1 LNFYLEILAAIL
13 PVFIIIF
20 LGLFLRRFRALTAE
34 ADQTLTRVTVNVLY
48 PLLVLSKT
56 CNNPTLRDPA
66 NVLWPALSGLGF
78 VLFAL
83 AAAYYLAPLFGVRES
98 RDRRTFGLTT
108 GIQNYGF
115 IAIPVL
121 TFVFHGNDQTL
132 GVLFAHSL
140 GVEIALWTAG
150 ILLLTGAFRNPIK
163 SLLSPPLV
171 SIVLGLVLNAFG
183 LGAKLPVFVTT
194 VFVQLGNT
202 AIPLSL
208 LLIGA
213 SIHDLT
219 KSGKWLGPWR
229 MSLGACL
236 IRLAL
241 VPAAMLAVVAFAP
254 ITEELQRVLVVQA
267 AMPAALFP
275 IILSRH
281 YGGNPQTAV
290 QVVIITTAVS
300 ILTIPLVVLLGRHIA
315 GW

>member
-1 LNFYLEILAAIL
+1 LTYYAEILAAIL

-20 LGLFLRRFRALTAE
+20 LGLFLRRARALTAE
-34 ADQTLTRVTVNVLY
+34 ADQTLTRLTVNVLY

-56 CNNPTLRDPA
+56 HNNPTLRDPA
-66 NVLWPALSGLGF
+66 NVLWPALLGLGF
-78 VLFAL
+78 VLLAL
-83 AAAYYLAPLFGVRES
+83 GAAYLLAPLFGVREE

-115 IAIPVL
+115 VAIPVL
-121 TFVFHGNDQTL
+121 TLVFQGSDETL

-140 GVEIALWTAG
+140 GVEVALWTAG
-150 ILLLTGAFRNPIK
+150 ILLLTGALRNPLRC
-163 SLLSPPLV
+163 LLTPPLL
-171 SIVLGLVLNAFG
+171 SIVLGLLLNAFG
-183 LGAKLPVFVTT
+183 LGSALPGFVTT
-194 VFVQLGNT
+194 VFEQLGNT

-219 KSGKWLGPWR
+219 KDGSWLGPWR

-254 ITEELQRVLVVQA
+254 ITEDLRRVLVVQA

-290 QVVIITTAVS
+290 QVVIVTTVVS
-300 ILTIPLVVLLGRHIA
+300 ILTIPLVLMYGTSLFP
-315 GW
+315 

>member
-1 LNFYLEILAAIL
+1 M
-13 PVFIIIF
+13 
-20 LGLFLRRFRALTAE
+20 
-34 ADQTLTRVTVNVLY
+34 NVLY

-66 NVLWPALSGLGF
+66 NVLWPALLGLGF

-83 AAAYYLAPLFGVRES
+83 TAAYYLAPLFGIHDS

-150 ILLLTGAFRNPIK
+150 ILLLTGAFRNPIR
-163 SLLSPPLV
+163 SLLSPPLL
-171 SIVLGLVLNAFG
+171 SIVLGLGLNAFG
-183 LGAKLPVFVTT
+183 LGARLPVFATE
-194 VFVQLGNT
+194 VFQQLGAT

-219 KSGKWLGPWR
+219 KNGKWLGPVGL
-229 MSLGACL
+229 SIGACV
-236 IRLAL
+236 IRLLL
-241 VPAAMLAVVAFAP
+241 VPAVMLAVVAFLP
-254 ITEELQRVLVVQA
+254 ITTELQRVLIVQA

-290 QVVIITTAVS
+290 QVVIITTAIS
-300 ILTIPLVVLLGRHIA
+300 ILTIPLVVLLGSRIA
-315 GW
+315 GL